1 MLNQKGFNSKMF
13 NRSMSKKVLF
23 SAVMGSLLMLAMQ
36 PSIAFTL
43 SGSDEEKGLAIAVES
58 DSRNIGWN
66 DSQTAMT
73 MTLRNKQGDESRREL
88 RLKSLEVQGDGDKS
102 ITVFDS
108 PKDVKGTGLM
118 SYSHITKSD
127 DQWLYLPALK
137 RIKRISSRNKSG
149 PFMGSEFAFE
159 DLSSFEVE
167 KYEYKYLGEEKANGL
182 DSYKSEMIPVYKHSG
197 YSKIVVWLDKKE
209 FRIQK
214 MDFYDRKKSLLKT
227 QVFEDY
233 KLYLDQYW
241 RAHKNLM
248 TNHQTG
254 KSTILEFSEY
264 KFQTGLK
271 DSQFS
276 KNSLKRVR

>member
-1 MLNQKGFNSKMF
+1 MSNYSTQTNKQMKEKL
-13 NRSMSKKVLF
+13 SKKMLF
-23 SAVMGSLLMLAMQ
+23 SAVMGSLLMLAIQ
-36 PSIAFTL
+36 PSFAFTL
-43 SGSDEEKGLAIAVES
+43 TGSAEEKGLAIAQES
-58 DSRNIGWN
+58 DSRNLGWN

-102 ITVFDS
+102 MTVFDS

-137 RIKRISSRNKSG
+137 RIKRISSKNKSG

-159 DLSSFEVE
+159 DLSSFEVD

-233 KLYLDQYW
+233 KIYLGKYW

-254 KSTILEFSEY
+254 KSTTLEFSDY

-271 DSQFS
+271 ASQFS
-276 KNSLKRVR
+276 KNALKRIR

>member
-1 MLNQKGFNSKMF
+1 MLNTFPV
-13 NRSMSKKVLF
+13 SKKIFF
-23 SAVMGSLLMLAMQ
+23 SAIMGSLLAFAIQ
-36 PSIAFTL
+36 PSFAFTL
-43 SGSDEEKGLAIAVES
+43 SGSDEEKGLAIAQES

-66 DSQTAMT
+66 DSQTAMS

-102 ITVFDS
+102 MTVFDS

-167 KYEYKYLGEEKANGL
+167 KYKYKYIGEEKANGL
-182 DSYKSEMIPVYKHSG
+182 DAYKSEMIPVYKHSG

-233 KLYLDQYW
+233 RLYLDKYW

-271 DSQFS
+271 DVQFS
-276 KNSLKRVR
+276 KNALKRIR